1 MGSYEEKPNSDAS
14 LRHSKLATQSFRRKM
29 QHTQLCRL
37 IDESLRPFT
46 DQSAFCLTKE
56 TEKNLLIVL
65 SQLLRQIQLWTHEF
79 DSDSDNGM
87 VVKIPVCNN
96 KCSVG
101 SHCDDH
107 NCLTKIIGDLVIL
120 LLLIKSQYV
129 QHLAGNVLV
138 AISDYIIASGGNW
151 DEFMQSLCVCLELLI
166 SNALLHSLV
175 RASTKALVSK
185 HDSSSVII
193 ALKSK
198 LKNANWSSV
207 ACIIRVLRNILKC
220 LKQDID
226 DQLLKVYLNSIS
238 YCLASVP
245 WDSMDE
251 VHVGQNGNALRK
263 SSEDAFHTKAVEL
276 ESSIV
281 FRGTLVQLFCS
292 LLNQSGWMEAA
303 GGALNKHPVIC
314 EISNL
319 IPRLLTWCLCDG
331 DSNNM
336 CMSVYFRH
344 KMLDGE
350 GVYMKRRVHY
360 MYSLMQLQPRS
371 EAVSEICNCK
381 MLMVRL
387 SFQIHLEYS
396 LLVSWLQLMH
406 EYFEDLLMQPMTQLE
421 FDQED
426 ILEGSPFLVSVSDA
440 RIHNVTS
447 RHLQRLAVF
456 LFLRCSFSL
465 VGLRDKTAD
474 QCGCANLKSCLKSD
488 SSSDLECYSRKKGLS
503 ELYGWLQGHLP
514 AEMFIGCKFY
524 SERCTSFSLSFL
536 RLFIHEFTHHD
547 HQVLLDYLI
556 SKDTG
561 AKAAE
566 YLLSSPCVLYVIRG
580 THLWNFQQ
588 KGKLQMKRKV
598 LVDDSLIE
606 GHLTSSSMKSKG
618 IRLSVGK
625 QCQKDLIRG
634 SKHCRTTR
642 LPFENAKDCLLS
654 LKKSLQNLHKKSLFP
669 YNPQVLLQRAYP
681 AVFLMVAQNSFGG
694 CGSPELK
701 CRRRWRRKRGTLSLF
716 TRLQSFLRLGGHKV
730 TDLDF
735 TFFAYRSK
743 WPDKSPHSW
752 ILYGVDGVQGVSP
765 SDDKMILVGLSVVI
779 SHLLLWSGSLPQRS
793 AVVCHCSYA
802 GF

>member
-1 MGSYEEKPNSDAS
+1 
-14 LRHSKLATQSFRRKM
+14 M
-29 QHTQLCRL
+29 QHSQLCRL

-46 DQSAFCLTKE
+46 DQFAFCLTKE
-56 TEKNLLIVL
+56 TEKDLLIVL

-87 VVKIPVCNN
+87 VVKVPVCNN

-107 NCLTKIIGDLVIL
+107 NCLTKIIGDLIL
-120 LLLIKSQYV
+120 LLLIESQYV
-129 QHLAGNVLV
+129 QHLAGNILV
-138 AISDYIIASGGNW
+138 AISNYIVASGGNW

-185 HDSSSVII
+185 HDSSGVII

-207 ACIIRVLRNILKC
+207 ACIIRVLRNILKR

-251 VHVGQNGNALRK
+251 VHVGQNGDAVRK
-263 SSEDAFHTKAVEL
+263 FSEDAFRTKAVEL
-276 ESSIV
+276 ESRIV

-319 IPRLLTWCLCDG
+319 IPRLLAWCLCDG

-344 KMLDGE
+344 KML
-350 GVYMKRRVHY
+350 
-360 MYSLMQLQPRS
+360 
-371 EAVSEICNCK
+371 

-421 FDQED
+421 SDQD
-426 ILEGSPFLVSVSDA
+426 ILEGSPFLVGVSDA
-440 RIHNVTS
+440 RIHNMTS

-536 RLFIHEFTHHD
+536 RLFIHEDDILFEVLLQLFHMSFGAEQQVCQDRCDDMLFHVSNLFNPIHLFHLFLAELHYD

-566 YLLSSPCVLYVIRG
+566 YLLRFY
-580 THLWNFQQ
+580 
-588 KGKLQMKRKV
+588 
-598 LVDDSLIE
+598 
-606 GHLTSSSMKSKG
+606 
-618 IRLSVGK
+618 
-625 QCQKDLIRG
+625 
-634 SKHCRTTR
+634 
-642 LPFENAKDCLLS
+642 CL
-654 LKKSLQNLHKKSLFP
+654 
-669 YNPQVLLQRAYP
+669 
-681 AVFLMVAQNSFGG
+681 
-694 CGSPELK
+694 E
-701 CRRRWRRKRGTLSLF
+701 
-716 TRLQSFLRLGGHKV
+716 
-730 TDLDF
+730 
-735 TFFAYRSK
+735 
-743 WPDKSPHSW
+743 
-752 ILYGVDGVQGVSP
+752 
-765 SDDKMILVGLSVVI
+765 
-779 SHLLLWSGSLPQRS
+779 
-793 AVVCHCSYA
+793 
-802 GF
+802 

>member
-1 MGSYEEKPNSDAS
+1 
-14 LRHSKLATQSFRRKM
+14 M
-29 QHTQLCRL
+29 QHSQLCRL

-46 DQSAFCLTKE
+46 DQFAFCLTKE
-56 TEKNLLIVL
+56 TEKDLLIVL

-87 VVKIPVCNN
+87 VVKVPVCNN

-107 NCLTKIIGDLVIL
+107 NCLTKIIGDLIL
-120 LLLIKSQYV
+120 LLLIESQYV
-129 QHLAGNVLV
+129 QHLAGNILV
-138 AISDYIIASGGNW
+138 AISNYIVASGGNW

-185 HDSSSVII
+185 HDSSGVII

-207 ACIIRVLRNILKC
+207 ACIIRVLRNILKR

-251 VHVGQNGNALRK
+251 VHVGQNGDAVRK
-263 SSEDAFHTKAVEL
+263 FSEDAFRTKAVEL
-276 ESSIV
+276 ESRIV

-319 IPRLLTWCLCDG
+319 IPRLLAWCLCDG

-344 KMLDGE
+344 KML
-350 GVYMKRRVHY
+350 
-360 MYSLMQLQPRS
+360 
-371 EAVSEICNCK
+371 

-421 FDQED
+421 SDQD
-426 ILEGSPFLVSVSDA
+426 ILEGSPFLVGVSDA
-440 RIHNVTS
+440 RIHNMTS

-536 RLFIHEFTHHD
+536 RLFIHEDDILFEVLLQLFHMSFGAEQQVCQDRCDDMLFHVSNLFNPIHLFHLFLAELHYD

-566 YLLSSPCVLYVIRG
+566 YLLRSLRVVCYSWSVFVE
-580 THLWNFQQ
+580 FSAE
-588 KGKLQMKRKV
+588 GKVTNVRDIHKSYGKKRKV

-618 IRLSVGK
+618 IPLSLGK
-625 QCQKDLIRG
+625 QCQKDLMHG

-669 YNPQVLLQRAYP
+669 YNPQVLLQR
-681 AVFLMVAQNSFGG
+681 
-694 CGSPELK
+694 
-701 CRRRWRRKRGTLSLF
+701 RRWRRKRGTLSLF
-716 TRLQSFLRLGGHKV
+716 TRLQSFLRLAGHKV
-730 TDLDF
+730 TELDL
-735 TFFAYRSK
+735 TFFAYRTK

-752 ILYGVDGVQGVSP
+752 ILYGVDGVHGVSP
-765 SDDKMILVGLSVVI
+765 SDDKMILVGLNIVI

>member
-1 MGSYEEKPNSDAS
+1 
-14 LRHSKLATQSFRRKM
+14 M
-29 QHTQLCRL
+29 QHSQLCRL

-46 DQSAFCLTKE
+46 DQFAFCLTKE
-56 TEKNLLIVL
+56 TEKDLLIVL

-87 VVKIPVCNN
+87 VVKVPVCNN

-107 NCLTKIIGDLVIL
+107 NCLTKIIGDLIL
-120 LLLIKSQYV
+120 LLLIEGQYV
-129 QHLAGNVLV
+129 QHLAGNILV
-138 AISDYIIASGGNW
+138 GGNW

-185 HDSSSVII
+185 HDSSGVII

-207 ACIIRVLRNILKC
+207 ACIIRVLRNILKR

-251 VHVGQNGNALRK
+251 VHVGQNGDAVRK
-263 SSEDAFHTKAVEL
+263 FSEDAFRTKAVEL
-276 ESSIV
+276 ESRIV

-319 IPRLLTWCLCDG
+319 IPRLLAWCLCDG

-344 KMLDGE
+344 KMLKGALHVLFDAGTT
-350 GVYMKRRVHY
+350 YY
-360 MYSLMQLQPRS
+360 LQVKQCCSPQ
-371 EAVSEICNCK
+371 

-421 FDQED
+421 SDQD
-426 ILEGSPFLVSVSDA
+426 ILEGSPFLVGVSDA

-536 RLFIHEFTHHD
+536 RLFIHEDDILFEVLLQLFHMSFGAEQQLHYD

-566 YLLSSPCVLYVIRG
+566 YLLRSLRVVCYSWSVFVE
-580 THLWNFQQ
+580 FSAE
-588 KGKLQMKRKV
+588 GKVTNVRDIHKSYGKKRKV

-618 IRLSVGK
+618 IPLSLGK
-625 QCQKDLIRG
+625 QCQKDLMHG

-669 YNPQVLLQRAYP
+669 YNPQVLLQRK
-681 AVFLMVAQNSFGG
+681 VFLMVAQNSFGG

-701 CRRRWRRKRGTLSLF
+701 CRRRRRRKRGTLSLF
-716 TRLQSFLRLGGHKV
+716 TRLQSFLRLAGHKV
-730 TDLDF
+730 TELDL

-752 ILYGVDGVQGVSP
+752 ILYGVDGVHGVSP
-765 SDDKMILVGLSVVI
+765 SDDKMILVGLNIVI

>member
-1 MGSYEEKPNSDAS
+1 
-14 LRHSKLATQSFRRKM
+14 
-29 QHTQLCRL
+29 
-37 IDESLRPFT
+37 
-46 DQSAFCLTKE
+46 
-56 TEKNLLIVL
+56 
-65 SQLLRQIQLWTHEF
+65 
-79 DSDSDNGM
+79 M
-87 VVKIPVCNN
+87 VVKVPVCNN

-107 NCLTKIIGDLVIL
+107 NCLTKIIGDLIL
-120 LLLIKSQYV
+120 LLLIESQYV
-129 QHLAGNVLV
+129 QHLAGNILV
-138 AISDYIIASGGNW
+138 AISDYIVASGGNW

-175 RASTKALVSK
+175 RASTKALVLK
-185 HDSSSVII
+185 HDSSSAII

-220 LKQDID
+220 LKQDIE

-251 VHVGQNGNALRK
+251 VHVGQNGDALRK
-263 SSEDAFHTKAVEL
+263 SSEGAFHTKAVEL

-292 LLNQSGWMEAA
+292 LLNQSGWMEPA

-319 IPRLLTWCLCDG
+319 IPRLLTWCLCNG

-344 KMLDGE
+344 KML
-350 GVYMKRRVHY
+350 
-360 MYSLMQLQPRS
+360 
-371 EAVSEICNCK
+371 

-421 FDQED
+421 SDQED
-426 ILEGSPFLVSVSDA
+426 ILEGSPVLASVSDA

-447 RHLQRLAVF
+447 RHSQRLAVF

-465 VGLRDKTAD
+465 VGLRDKAAD

-488 SSSDLECYSRKKGLS
+488 SSSDLERYSRKKDLS

-536 RLFIHEFTHHD
+536 RLFIHEDDILFEVLLQLFHVPFGGKQQVCQDRCDDMLFHVSNLFNPIHLFHLFLAELHYD

-566 YLLSSPCVLYVIRG
+566 YLLRSLRVVCYSWNVFVEFSAEGKVTNVRDIHKSS
-580 THLWNFQQ
+580 
-588 KGKLQMKRKV
+588 GKKRKV

-618 IRLSVGK
+618 IPLSLGK
-625 QCQKDLIRG
+625 QCQKALMRG

-669 YNPQVLLQRAYP
+669 YNPQILKIKQKKRKKKKRVHIQFNRISGALSQ
-681 AVFLMVAQNSFGG
+681 AV
-694 CGSPELK
+694 E
-701 CRRRWRRKRGTLSLF
+701 
-716 TRLQSFLRLGGHKV
+716 
-730 TDLDF
+730 
-735 TFFAYRSK
+735 
-743 WPDKSPHSW
+743 
-752 ILYGVDGVQGVSP
+752 
-765 SDDKMILVGLSVVI
+765 
-779 SHLLLWSGSLPQRS
+779 
-793 AVVCHCSYA
+793 
-802 GF
+802 

>member
-1 MGSYEEKPNSDAS
+1 
-14 LRHSKLATQSFRRKM
+14 M

-37 IDESLRPFT
+37 IDESIRPFT
-46 DQSAFCLTKE
+46 DQFAFCLTKE

-65 SQLLRQIQLWTHEF
+65 SQ
-79 DSDSDNGM
+79 GM
-87 VVKIPVCNN
+87 VVKVPVCNN

-107 NCLTKIIGDLVIL
+107 NCLTKIIGDLVMDRVQRVWVQLPGLSQELLQKFREKNIDFAAHNAQEDSDSLLRSSEGIGGPGGPGFPLAFGQSKAKFQMEPNTGVTFDDVAGGDEAKQDFMEVVEFLKKPERFTAVGARIPKGVL
-120 LLLIKSQYV
+120 LL
-129 QHLAGNVLV
+129 
-138 AISDYIIASGGNW
+138 
-151 DEFMQSLCVCLELLI
+151 
-166 SNALLHSLV
+166 
-175 RASTKALVSK
+175 
-185 HDSSSVII
+185 
-193 ALKSK
+193 
-198 LKNANWSSV
+198 

-251 VHVGQNGNALRK
+251 VHVGRNGDALRK

-344 KMLDGE
+344 KML
-350 GVYMKRRVHY
+350 
-360 MYSLMQLQPRS
+360 
-371 EAVSEICNCK
+371 
-381 MLMVRL
+381 
-387 SFQIHLEYS
+387 
-396 LLVSWLQLMH
+396 LMH

-421 FDQED
+421 SDQED

-447 RHLQRLAVF
+447 RHLQ
-456 LFLRCSFSL
+456 
-465 VGLRDKTAD
+465 RDKTAD

-503 ELYGWLQGHLP
+503 ELYGCLQGHLP

-536 RLFIHEFTHHD
+536 RLFIHEDDILFEVLLQLFHVSFGGKQQLHHD

-618 IRLSVGK
+618 IRLSLGK
-625 QCQKDLIRG
+625 QCQKDLMRG

-642 LPFENAKDCLLS
+642 LPFGNAKDCLLS

-669 YNPQVLLQRAYP
+669 YNPQVLLQCAYP
-681 AVFLMVAQNSFGG
+681 AKVFLMVAQNSFGG

-701 CRRRWRRKRGTLSLF
+701 WRRWRRKRGTLSLF
-716 TRLQSFLRLGGHKV
+716 TRLQSFLRLGGQKV

-743 WPDKSPHSW
+743 WLDKSPHSW
-752 ILYGVDGVQGVSP
+752 ILYGVDGVHGVSP
-765 SDDKMILVGLSVVI
+765 SDDKMILVGLSIVI

>member
-1 MGSYEEKPNSDAS
+1 
-14 LRHSKLATQSFRRKM
+14 M
-29 QHTQLCRL
+29 QHSQLCRL
-37 IDESLRPFT
+37 IDESLCPFT
-46 DQSAFCLTKE
+46 GDQFAVCLTKE

-65 SQLLRQIQLWTHEF
+65 SQLLRQIQLWTHDF

-87 VVKIPVCNN
+87 VVKLPVCNN

-101 SHCDDH
+101 SHCDDQ
-107 NCLTKIIGDLVIL
+107 NCLTKIVGDLIL
-120 LLLIKSQYV
+120 LLLIQSQYV
-129 QHLAGNVLV
+129 QHLAGNILV
-138 AISDYIIASGGNW
+138 AISDYIVASGGNW

-251 VHVGQNGNALRK
+251 VHVGQNGDALRK
-263 SSEDAFHTKAVEL
+263 SSEDAFHAKAVEL

-303 GGALNKHPVIC
+303 GGTLNKHPVIC

-344 KMLDGE
+344 KML
-350 GVYMKRRVHY
+350 
-360 MYSLMQLQPRS
+360 
-371 EAVSEICNCK
+371 

-421 FDQED
+421 SDQED

-440 RIHNVTS
+440 RIHNMTS

-465 VGLRDKTAD
+465 VGLRDKTAG

-536 RLFIHEFTHHD
+536 GLFIHEDDILFEVLLQLFHVSFGGKQQVCQDRCDDMLFHVSNLFNPIHLFHLFLAELHYD

-566 YLLSSPCVLYVIRG
+566 YLLRSLRVVCYSWNVFVEFSAEGKVTNVRDIHKSS
-580 THLWNFQQ
+580 
-588 KGKLQMKRKV
+588 GKKRKV

-618 IRLSVGK
+618 IPLSLGK
-625 QCQKDLIRG
+625 QCQKDLRHG

-669 YNPQVLLQRAYP
+669 YNPQVLLQRLTG
-681 AVFLMVAQNSFGG
+681 FQ
-694 CGSPELK
+694 ELCLK
-701 CRRRWRRKRGTLSLF
+701 
-716 TRLQSFLRLGGHKV
+716 Q
-730 TDLDF
+730 
-735 TFFAYRSK
+735 
-743 WPDKSPHSW
+743 
-752 ILYGVDGVQGVSP
+752 
-765 SDDKMILVGLSVVI
+765 
-779 SHLLLWSGSLPQRS
+779 
-793 AVVCHCSYA
+793 
-802 GF
+802 

>member
-1 MGSYEEKPNSDAS
+1 
-14 LRHSKLATQSFRRKM
+14 
-29 QHTQLCRL
+29 
-37 IDESLRPFT
+37 
-46 DQSAFCLTKE
+46 
-56 TEKNLLIVL
+56 
-65 SQLLRQIQLWTHEF
+65 
-79 DSDSDNGM
+79 
-87 VVKIPVCNN
+87 
-96 KCSVG
+96 
-101 SHCDDH
+101 
-107 NCLTKIIGDLVIL
+107 
-120 LLLIKSQYV
+120 
-129 QHLAGNVLV
+129 
-138 AISDYIIASGGNW
+138 
-151 DEFMQSLCVCLELLI
+151 MQSLCVCLELLI

-185 HDSSSVII
+185 HDSSGVII

-207 ACIIRVLRNILKC
+207 ACIIRVLRNILKR

-251 VHVGQNGNALRK
+251 VHVGQNGDAVRK
-263 SSEDAFHTKAVEL
+263 FSEDAFRTKAVEL
-276 ESSIV
+276 ESRIV

-319 IPRLLTWCLCDG
+319 IPRLLAWCLCDG

-344 KMLDGE
+344 KML
-350 GVYMKRRVHY
+350 
-360 MYSLMQLQPRS
+360 
-371 EAVSEICNCK
+371 

-421 FDQED
+421 SDQD
-426 ILEGSPFLVSVSDA
+426 ILEGSPFLVGVSDA
-440 RIHNVTS
+440 RIHNMTS

-536 RLFIHEFTHHD
+536 RLFIHEDDILFEVLLQLFHMSFGAEQQVCQDRCDDMLFHVSNLFNPIHLFHLFLAELHYD

-566 YLLSSPCVLYVIRG
+566 YLLRSLRVVCYSWSVFVE
-580 THLWNFQQ
+580 FSAE
-588 KGKLQMKRKV
+588 GKVTNVRDIHKSYGKKRKV

-618 IRLSVGK
+618 IPLSLGK
-625 QCQKDLIRG
+625 QCQKDLMHG

-669 YNPQVLLQRAYP
+669 YNPQVLLQR
-681 AVFLMVAQNSFGG
+681 
-694 CGSPELK
+694 
-701 CRRRWRRKRGTLSLF
+701 RRWRRKRGTLSLF
-716 TRLQSFLRLGGHKV
+716 TRLQSFLRLAGHKV
-730 TDLDF
+730 TELDL
-735 TFFAYRSK
+735 TFFAYRTK

-752 ILYGVDGVQGVSP
+752 ILYGVDGVHGVSP
-765 SDDKMILVGLSVVI
+765 SDDKMILVGLNIVI

>member
-1 MGSYEEKPNSDAS
+1 
-14 LRHSKLATQSFRRKM
+14 M

-46 DQSAFCLTKE
+46 DQFAFCLTKE

-65 SQLLRQIQLWTHEF
+65 SQ
-79 DSDSDNGM
+79 GM
-87 VVKIPVCNN
+87 VVKVLVCNN

-107 NCLTKIIGDLVIL
+107 NCLTKIIGDL
-120 LLLIKSQYV
+120 S
-129 QHLAGNVLV
+129 
-138 AISDYIIASGGNW
+138 
-151 DEFMQSLCVCLELLI
+151 
-166 SNALLHSLV
+166 
-175 RASTKALVSK
+175 
-185 HDSSSVII
+185 
-193 ALKSK
+193 
-198 LKNANWSSV
+198 
-207 ACIIRVLRNILKC
+207 

-251 VHVGQNGNALRK
+251 VHVGRNGDALRK

-303 GGALNKHPVIC
+303 GGALNKHP
-314 EISNL
+314 
-319 IPRLLTWCLCDG
+319 
-331 DSNNM
+331 
-336 CMSVYFRH
+336 
-344 KMLDGE
+344 ML
-350 GVYMKRRVHY
+350 
-360 MYSLMQLQPRS
+360 LQPTS

-381 MLMVRL
+381 IRNCCSPQMLM
-387 SFQIHLEYS
+387 
-396 LLVSWLQLMH
+396 LMH

-421 FDQED
+421 SDQED

-503 ELYGWLQGHLP
+503 ELYGCLQGHLP

-536 RLFIHEFTHHD
+536 RLFIHEDDILFEVLLQLFHVSFGGKQQVCQDRCDDMLFHLHHD

-618 IRLSVGK
+618 IRLSLGK
-625 QCQKDLIRG
+625 QCQKDLMRG

-642 LPFENAKDCLLS
+642 LPFGNAKDCLLS

-669 YNPQVLLQRAYP
+669 YNPQ
-681 AVFLMVAQNSFGG
+681 VFLMVAQNSFGG

-716 TRLQSFLRLGGHKV
+716 TRLQSFLRLGGQKV

-743 WPDKSPHSW
+743 WLDKSPHSW
-752 ILYGVDGVQGVSP
+752 ILYGVDGVHGVSP
-765 SDDKMILVGLSVVI
+765 SDDKMILVGLSIVI

>member
-1 MGSYEEKPNSDAS
+1 
-14 LRHSKLATQSFRRKM
+14 M
-29 QHTQLCRL
+29 QHSQLCRL

-46 DQSAFCLTKE
+46 DQFAFCLTKE
-56 TEKNLLIVL
+56 TEKDLLIVL

-87 VVKIPVCNN
+87 VVKVPVCNN

-107 NCLTKIIGDLVIL
+107 NCLTKIIGDLIL
-120 LLLIKSQYV
+120 LLLIESQYV
-129 QHLAGNVLV
+129 QHLAGNILV
-138 AISDYIIASGGNW
+138 AISNYIVASGGNW

-185 HDSSSVII
+185 HDSSGVII

-207 ACIIRVLRNILKC
+207 ACIIRVLRNILKR

-251 VHVGQNGNALRK
+251 VHVGQNGDAVRK
-263 SSEDAFHTKAVEL
+263 FSEDAFRTKAVEL
-276 ESSIV
+276 ESRIV

-319 IPRLLTWCLCDG
+319 IPRLLAWCLCDG

-344 KMLDGE
+344 KML
-350 GVYMKRRVHY
+350 
-360 MYSLMQLQPRS
+360 
-371 EAVSEICNCK
+371 

-421 FDQED
+421 SDQD
-426 ILEGSPFLVSVSDA
+426 ILEGSPFLVGVSDA
-440 RIHNVTS
+440 RIHNMTS

-536 RLFIHEFTHHD
+536 RLFIHEDDILFEVLLQLFHMSFGAEQQVCQDRCDDMLFHVSNLFNPI
-547 HQVLLDYLI
+547 HLFHLFLAEVLLDYLI

-566 YLLSSPCVLYVIRG
+566 YLLRSLRVVCYSWSVFVE
-580 THLWNFQQ
+580 FSAE
-588 KGKLQMKRKV
+588 GKVTNVRDIHKSYGKKRKV

-618 IRLSVGK
+618 IPLSLGK
-625 QCQKDLIRG
+625 QCQKDLMHG

-669 YNPQVLLQRAYP
+669 YNPQVLLQR
-681 AVFLMVAQNSFGG
+681 
-694 CGSPELK
+694 
-701 CRRRWRRKRGTLSLF
+701 RRWRRKRGTLSLF
-716 TRLQSFLRLGGHKV
+716 TRLQSFLRLAGHKV
-730 TDLDF
+730 TELDL
-735 TFFAYRSK
+735 TFFAYRTK

-752 ILYGVDGVQGVSP
+752 ILYGVDGVHGVSP
-765 SDDKMILVGLSVVI
+765 SDDKMILVGLNIVI